1 MVKLGTS
8 CQECRHFTNKDK
20 SCDLNLYQIFED
32 RNAEIKY
39 LDDDVTID
47 RICPHKN
54 TDPLNDKDVY
64 IFGTIILIANNRQ
77 DLESTIKKINA
88 EEKVDKFK
96 IIVLY
101 TGIPYH
107 EMLDSCINNI
117 KSSYKLIKMTTDD
130 IPYQVYRSLKYAK
143 NGMLFILECGKE
155 IEENLIDK
163 VDNIIN
169 KKLYRILHIHHNDEL
184 HQSVSMVHLY
194 KWIKGHLGE
203 TMRFKLDDIANQEN
217 SEAQIYTWK
226 EVNEQYIN

>member
-20 SCDLNLYQIFED
+20 SCDLNLYQVFED

-39 LDDDVTID
+39 LADDVTID

-117 KSSYKLIKMTTDD
+117 KSPYKLIKMTTDD

>member
-8 CQECRHFTNKDK
+8 CQECRHFRNKDK
-20 SCDLNLYQIFED
+20 SCDLNLYHIFED

-54 TDPLNDKDVY
+54 TDVLNNKDVY
-64 IFGTIILIANNRQ
+64 IFGTIVLIANNRQ
-77 DLESTIKKINA
+77 DLESTIKKLNR
-88 EEKVDKFK
+88 EDNVDRFK

-107 EMLDSCINNI
+107 EMLDTCINNI

-130 IPYQVYRSLKYAK
+130 IPYQIYRSLKYAK
-143 NGMLFILECGKE
+143 NGMFFILECDKE
-155 IEENLIDK
+155 IEENLLDK
-163 VDNIIN
+163 VDNFIN
-169 KKLYRILHIHHNDEL
+169 KKLYRVLHIHNNDEL
-184 HQSVSMVHLY
+184 HQSVSMVHFY

-217 SEAQIYTWK
+217 SDAQIYTWK
-226 EVNEQYIN
+226 EVNEQYSN